1 MMQPLSAAL
10 IAVACPLV
18 LGGAEFPTESRRR
31 LQDAETCA
39 FSFKDDLPI
48 DTDDF
53 NHPDWKAIIEKAFP
67 PWKVPRGGCPRLKE
81 VGGSL
86 EKKFSRGKVPFAIGA
101 KFPVPE
107 EGKFNP
113 CYYTKAFAGLDPKK
127 GGYPTPID
135 TKYVY
140 EFAAPFFGQ
149 PGDGS
154 THHCPM
160 NADPLT
166 PVQSCPKVGTGGC
179 GEGVKD
185 CNVITDEF
193 GIGHVPPFVP
203 LAAVRNAFLGCE
215 EDVCQWFDDDVNQCN
230 IKKSVLDRLVTKTFG
245 TEDGK
250 IKFTPPKIL
259 DDLPATDPKSTY
271 YKLEYLD
278 DPEGCK
284 YNNCRGPHYCS
295 KEAAEEDIWGD
306 FCPYIHT
313 GENSGQYRHPHL
325 ALAALELWIANKCKP
340 EVCPST
346 WLDSPNGQG
355 YGTDAKTS
363 TSITWSEMEDNE
375 DPMAQPIVPYEWPN
389 SGDGIFPGKELYDGL
404 LFKPV
409 PGNYVT
415 KFVAAGSKP
424 STTMC
429 PVDPEDDESGDDE
442 DEDESGD
449 DEDES
454 GDDDDET
461 PCKGKGCEDDGDNDG
476 PCKGKKCPHDEP
488 PCLIAAEKAIK
499 KESKFSGSGV
509 VVIMVDKKVRKA
521 EKCLVKCAQLEE
533 DKCEGFNFQKKS
545 KKCELL
551 KTERAGNLSM
561 KKPVDAKGWESGLLV
576 CDEPKN

>member
-1 MMQPLSAAL
+1 MQPLP
-10 IAVACPLV
+10 AVALLSLAPFTLT
-18 LGGAEFPTESRRR
+18 GAEFPSESRRR
-31 LQDAETCA
+31 LQGASGAETCA
-39 FSFKDDLPI
+39 FNFKDDLPI

-53 NHPDWKAIIEKAFP
+53 NHPDWKAIIERAFP
-67 PWKVPRGGCPRLKE
+67 PWKVPKGGCPRLDK
-81 VGGSL
+81 VGGKL
-86 EKKFSRGKVPFAIGA
+86 EKKFG
-101 KFPVPE
+101 KFPTSE
-107 EGKFNP
+107 DDKFNP
-113 CYYTKAFAGLDPKK
+113 CYYTKAFAGLDPAL

-245 TEDGK
+245 TDDGK

-284 YNNCRGPHYCS
+284 DNNCRGPHYCS
-295 KEAAEEDIWGD
+295 KEAAEADIWGD

-340 EVCPST
+340 EACPST

-355 YGTDAKTS
+355 YGMDAKTS
-363 TSITWSEMEDNE
+363 TSITWSEMEDNY
-375 DPMAQPIVPYEWPN
+375 DPMAQPAVPYAWPN
-389 SGDGIFPGKELYDGL
+389 SGNGIYPGKELYDGL

-429 PVDPEDDESGDDE
+429 PVDPVDPE
-442 DEDESGD
+442 DEPPCQGK
-449 DEDES
+449 
-454 GDDDDET
+454 GCDDDNET
-461 PCKGKGCEDDGDNDG
+461 PCKGKGCPDKDDGKPDG

-488 PCLIAAEKAIK
+488 PCVKAAEKAIQ
-499 KESKFSGSGV
+499 KELMFDGPGV
-509 VVIMVDKKVRKA
+509 VVISVERKVRNA
-521 EKCLVKCAQLEE
+521 QKCLVKCAQLEE
-533 DKCEGFNFQKKS
+533 DVCEGFNFHKKS
-545 KKCELL
+545 KVCKLL
-551 KTERAGNLSM
+551 KAERAGNLSE
-561 KKPVDAKGWESGLLV
+561 KKPVEAKGWESGLLD
-576 CDEPKN
+576 CAEPKK